1 MAIKANVWIE
11 GFRLDQAYCRVA
23 SAELRRSGGALVCDC
38 VVDILSASGAR
49 APIQK
54 KTIQNIVVSDDG
66 TASLRRQIYVA
77 LKHIQ
82 MFADAEDV

>member
-23 SAELRRSGGALVCDC
+23 SAELRRTGGALACDC
-38 VVDILSASGAR
+38 VVDILSDAEAR

-54 KTIQNIVVSDDG
+54 QAFQNIPVKDEEGLGV
-66 TASLRRQIYVA
+66 RRQLYEA
-77 LKHIQ
+77 LKRIT